1 MNRLHRK
8 YRLSLPLVALLAA
21 ATPTLQGCFP
31 VAAAGLAAGA
41 ITLSDRRSVASQA
54 VDNEIEGQVAK
65 RIENRLGPDAHVS
78 VTAYNRVVLLT
89 GEVPSESAKTQ
100 AEALTREMPFTQV
113 VTNELRIAAAS
124 STAARAEDSALTFKV
139 KARLSTYDGISPNH
153 VKVVTENKVVYLM
166 GLLTDRE
173 AKLAIDVARTTI
185 GVTQVVNVIQVISD
199 DQAAYLDRR
208 EEPKSQRYER
218 GPQ

>member
-1 MNRLHRK
+1 MTQPVRRWGNV
-8 YRLSLPLVALLAA
+8 LPLVALLAA
-21 ATPTLQGCFP
+21 ATPLLQGCFP

-65 RIENRLGPDAHVS
+65 RIESRLGPDAHVN

-89 GEVPSESAKTQ
+89 GEVPSESAKAQ
-100 AEALTREMPFTQV
+100 AETLTREMSFTQV
-113 VTNELRIAAAS
+113 VTNELRMAPPS
-124 STAARAEDSALTFKV
+124 STKARADDSALTFKV
-139 KARLSTYDGISPNH
+139 KARLATYEGISPNH

-173 AKLAIDVARTTI
+173 AKLAIDVARMTI
-185 GVTQVVNVIQVISD
+185 GVAQVVNVIQVISD
-199 DQAAYLDRR
+199 EQAAYLDRR
-208 EEPKSQRYER
+208 EESKSQRYER
-218 GPQ
+218 SPK